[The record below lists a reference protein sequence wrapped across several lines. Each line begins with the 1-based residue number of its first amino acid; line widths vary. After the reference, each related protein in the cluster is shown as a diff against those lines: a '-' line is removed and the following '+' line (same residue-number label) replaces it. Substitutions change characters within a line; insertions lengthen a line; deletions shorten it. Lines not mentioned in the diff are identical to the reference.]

1 MYLQGLP
8 LSTDIKTYNCC
19 QEFLLT
25 LGVSGD
31 KSSTA
36 TIMIYS
42 QVLWALIIDRVVWQV
57 KMNIWTFVGVGG
69 VVGSLIL
76 VSMAKEITVFQTT
89 HTSKYETVPIGD
101 ENGMTIYEVDLD
113 DIYDDDDV

>member
-1 MYLQGLP
+1 MYSPRTAVNNGHQDLHC
-8 LSTDIKTYNCC
+8 S

-57 KMNIWTFVGVGG
+57 KMNIWTFIGVGG

-76 VSMAKEITVFQTT
+76 VSMAKEMPAFQRTRS
-89 HTSKYETVPIGD
+89 SKYETVPVGD
-101 ENGMTIYEVDLD
+101 DNGMTIYEVDLD
-113 DIYDDDDV
+113 DIYDDEL